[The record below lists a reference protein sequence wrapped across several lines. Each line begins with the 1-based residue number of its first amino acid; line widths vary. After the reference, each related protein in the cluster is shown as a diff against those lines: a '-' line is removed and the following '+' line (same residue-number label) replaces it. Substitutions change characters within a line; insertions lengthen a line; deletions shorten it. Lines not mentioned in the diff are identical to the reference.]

1 MVQLARDGAD
11 IPPFRLAIRV
21 RLCVA
26 TASLSCAE
34 RGPHVSLQLPL
45 PRSFVQRRSWHPAR
59 HRLLL
64 AAAPVLVAFTLAVGC
79 GGGADFNTGS
89 CSAIRAHIRQHSDIG
104 DGSDLYV
111 WWESGS
117 AYWSDSIDDIPDLAN
132 TSWMSLYWLADE
144 RC

>member
-1 MVQLARDGAD
+1 M
-11 IPPFRLAIRV
+11 
-21 RLCVA
+21 
-26 TASLSCAE
+26 SL
-34 RGPHVSLQLPL
+34 RLQLPNL
-45 PRSFVQRRSWHPAR
+45 FVQRRSWHSAR

-64 AAAPVLVAFTLAVGC
+64 AAAPVFVALTLAVGC
-79 GGGADFNTGS
+79 SGGADFNTGS
-89 CSAIRAHIRQHSDIG
+89 CAAIRAHIRQHSDIG

-132 TSWMSLYWLADE
+132 TRWMSLYWLADE

>member
-1 MVQLARDGAD
+1 MANAMEDAS
-11 IPPFRLAIRV
+11 A
-21 RLCVA
+21 CS

-34 RGPHVSLQLPL
+34 RGAHVSLRLPL
-45 PRSFVQRRSWHPAR
+45 PSPFVQRKSWRPAR

-64 AAAPVLVAFTLAVGC
+64 AAAPVLVALTLVVGC
-79 GGGADFNTGS
+79 SGGADFNTGS
-89 CSAIRAHIRQHSDIG
+89 CSDIRAHIRQHSDIG

-132 TSWMSLYWLADE
+132 TRWMSLYWLADE

>member
-1 MVQLARDGAD
+1 M
-11 IPPFRLAIRV
+11 PPFRLTIRV
-21 RLCVA
+21 RLLCGNGV
-26 TASLSCAE
+26 TVLC
-34 RGPHVSLQLPL
+34 RKGPHVSLRLSL
-45 PRSFVQRRSWHPAR
+45 SSSFVQRRSWHPAR

-64 AAAPVLVAFTLAVGC
+64 AVAPVFVALTLAVGC

-89 CSAIRAHIRQHSDIG
+89 CAAIRAHIRQHSDIG

-132 TSWMSLYWLADE
+132 TRWMSLYWLADE